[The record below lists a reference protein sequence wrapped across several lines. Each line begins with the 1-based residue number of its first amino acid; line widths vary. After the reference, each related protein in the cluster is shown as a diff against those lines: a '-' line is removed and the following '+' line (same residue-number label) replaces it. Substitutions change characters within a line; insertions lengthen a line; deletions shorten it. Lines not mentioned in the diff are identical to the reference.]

1 MFPKWTDWN
10 VTYTRKGLLKQRL
23 WQALKYIAFAAAIVG
38 MYRTRQAGQ
47 SMVDI
52 PNLLR
57 QYVSFGLL
65 RILVTVNRV
74 IAKVQTQI

>member
-1 MFPKWTDWN
+1 MFPKWKDWD

-23 WQALKYIAFAAAIVG
+23 RQALKYIAFVAAIVG
-38 MYRTRQAGQ
+38 VYRTRQAGQ

-57 QYVSFGLL
+57 QYVRFALL
-65 RILVTVNRV
+65 RIQGTVNRV
-74 IAKVQTQI
+74 IAKV